1 MAFPGLLISIRLL
14 HTVLILTSALKGK
27 QNQRSITGYIYI
39 LIGMGK
45 NTHHSFSHDFA
56 FCLLKIYIY
65 ESCKNMTVSA
75 AISGPVV
82 YICAVINQAGMLS
95 KSNFFLLLIG
105 TE

>member
-1 MAFPGLLISIRLL
+1 
-14 HTVLILTSALKGK
+14 
-27 QNQRSITGYIYI
+27 
-39 LIGMGK
+39 MGK

-56 FCLLKIYIY
+56 FCLLKMYIY
-65 ESCKNMTVSA
+65 ESCKNTTVSA

-105 TE
+105 KE